1 MSDPTPAPPELS
13 VVVPVYDGA
22 AFIEERLGALCDA
35 LEAQDASYEVIVVDD
50 GSADDSAERVRRA
63 ARPHVRLLSLPSNQG
78 KFAALV
84 AGMAECRGRC
94 HLFTDADVP
103 YEPSLL
109 ATMANRVLEGGVH
122 MVIGDRN
129 LPDSV
134 YSEELNPIRAVATR
148 LFTLLVRLFVT
159 RGLPDTQCGMK
170 AFRADVARGLF
181 PLLRERG
188 FAGDV
193 ELVFLAVQYGLT
205 IERMPVR
212 LVFQG
217 QSSVRPVRDGI
228 SMLRAL
234 LAVGRRFRSGRY
246 DSPELVAL
254 GREALAG

>member
-1 MSDPTPAPPELS
+1 MSDPTPTAPDLS
-13 VVVPVYDGA
+13 VVIPVYDSA

-122 MVIGDRN
+122 LVIG
-129 LPDSV
+129 
-134 YSEELNPIRAVATR
+134 IATYP
-148 LFTLLVRLFVT
+148 TACT
-159 RGLPDTQCGMK
+159 R
-170 AFRADVARGLF
+170 
-181 PLLRERG
+181 
-188 FAGDV
+188 
-193 ELVFLAVQYGLT
+193 
-205 IERMPVR
+205 
-212 LVFQG
+212 
-217 QSSVRPVRDGI
+217 
-228 SMLRAL
+228 
-234 LAVGRRFRSGRY
+234 RS
-246 DSPELVAL
+246 
-254 GREALAG
+254 

>member
-1 MSDPTPAPPELS
+1 MSDPTPTAPDLS
-13 VVVPVYDGA
+13 VVIPVYDSA

-63 ARPHVRLLSLPSNQG
+63 AQPHVRLLSLPSNQG

-134 YSEELNPIRAVATR
+134 YSEELNPVRAAATR

-170 AFRADVARGLF
+170 AFRADVARSLF

-193 ELVFLAVQYGLT
+193 ELVFLAVQYGLA

-217 QSSVRPVRDGI
+217 QSSVHPMRDGI
-228 SMLRAL
+228 SMLRAI
-234 LAVGRRFRSGRY
+234 LAVRRRFRRGGY
-246 DSPELVAL
+246 ASPELAAL
-254 GREALAG
+254 GREARAG